1 MESTLAPLVNLGVAA
16 LRKSAAIL
24 LAQDSAALC
33 QDTATVQGFKAR
45 ILRGI
50 LPPILI
56 PNA

>member
-1 MESTLAPLVNLGVAA
+1 MESTFAPPINLGVAA

-24 LAQDSAALC
+24 LPQDPAALC
-33 QDTATVQGFKAR
+33 QHTATVQEFRAR

-50 LPPILI
+50 LAPNLI